1 VRERAE
7 QLLTEIAGPDAE
19 FRQGQWEAIEEVAV
33 RRGRALVVQRTG
45 WGKSAVYLIATKL
58 LREAGHGPTVIVSPL
73 LALMRNQI
81 EMADRAGLNATTVNS
96 TNREEWDEIFGRIR
110 NDEIDLLLISPERLN
125 NPAFL
130 TSAFPRLAK
139 SMGLLVVDEAHCI
152 SDWGHDFRP
161 DYRRL
166 SNIVSALPSEV
177 PVLGTTATANDRV
190 VGDVGEQMGRD
201 MKVFRGPLDR
211 ESLGLQVMEMPN
223 KAHRLAWLATALPE
237 LPGAGIVYCLTIRDA
252 QRVGMWLSDQ
262 GINARIYTGGTDTD
276 IRLDIEDEL
285 SAGRLK
291 VVVATS
297 ALGMG
302 YDNPFI
308 EYVIHFQSPGSP
320 VMYYQQ
326 VGRAGRAVPNAVG
339 VLLLGGEDREI
350 QDHFINTAFPSEQHT
365 TQVLSALASEQTIS
379 NLEAAVN
386 VPRGKLTGLLK
397 ILEVEGAVFREGG
410 RWARTSDDWAYPRER
425 VESVLA
431 ARREERDAM
440 TAYAKTDGC
449 LMSFLRH
456 QLDDDP
462 GEPCGRCANCLGRLI
477 IDVTPSPETQGAA
490 LEFLRRSHIPIDPRK
505 RWPPGVKLASP
516 AKSGCEEGRSLSVWG
531 DPGWAELVR
540 RGKYQDDHFEDSL
553 ATAVANMVL
562 AWNPQPTPTWVTAV
576 PSSGSTDLVPDI
588 ARRIASALSLP
599 FELAVSRTQ
608 ARPAQKTMQN
618 SAQQFRNTLGAFE
631 VNSPR
636 PGPVLLVDDMVD
648 SRWTFTMIGHL
659 LRESGCE
666 AVFPVALVD
675 TSRAAS

>member
-1 VRERAE
+1 
-7 QLLTEIAGPDAE
+7 
-19 FRQGQWEAIEEVAV
+19 
-33 RRGRALVVQRTG
+33 
-45 WGKSAVYLIATKL
+45 
-58 LREAGHGPTVIVSPL
+58 
-73 LALMRNQI
+73 
-81 EMADRAGLNATTVNS
+81 
-96 TNREEWDEIFGRIR
+96 
-110 NDEIDLLLISPERLN
+110 
-125 NPAFL
+125 
-130 TSAFPRLAK
+130 
-139 SMGLLVVDEAHCI
+139 
-152 SDWGHDFRP
+152 
-161 DYRRL
+161 
-166 SNIVSALPSEV
+166 
-177 PVLGTTATANDRV
+177 
-190 VGDVGEQMGRD
+190 
-201 MKVFRGPLDR
+201 
-211 ESLGLQVMEMPN
+211 
-223 KAHRLAWLATALPE
+223 
-237 LPGAGIVYCLTIRDA
+237 
-252 QRVGMWLSDQ
+252 
-262 GINARIYTGGTDTD
+262 
-276 IRLDIEDEL
+276 
-285 SAGRLK
+285 
-291 VVVATS
+291 
-297 ALGMG
+297 
-302 YDNPFI
+302 
-308 EYVIHFQSPGSP
+308 
-320 VMYYQQ
+320 
-326 VGRAGRAVPNAVG
+326 
-339 VLLLGGEDREI
+339 
-350 QDHFINTAFPSEQHT
+350 
-365 TQVLSALASEQTIS
+365 
-379 NLEAAVN
+379 
-386 VPRGKLTGLLK
+386 
-397 ILEVEGAVFREGG
+397 
-410 RWARTSDDWAYPRER
+410 
-425 VESVLA
+425 
-431 ARREERDAM
+431 M

-462 GEPCGRCANCLGRLI
+462 GEACGRCANCLGRLI

>member
-1 VRERAE
+1 MRAHAE
-7 QLLTEIAGPDAE
+7 HLLAGIAGDDAA
-19 FRQGQWEAIEEVAV
+19 FRPGQWEAIEEVAV

-96 TNREEWDEIFGRIR
+96 TNREEWDEIFARIR
-110 NDEIDLLLISPERLN
+110 GDEIDLLLISPERLN

-130 TSAFPRLAK
+130 SSAFPRLAR

-166 SNIVSALPSEV
+166 SNIVSALPAEV

-190 VGDVGEQMGRD
+190 VNDVGEQMGRD

-211 ESLGLQVMEMPN
+211 ESLGLQVMQMPN
-223 KAHRLAWLATALPE
+223 KAHRLAWLAAALPE

-252 QRVGMWLSDQ
+252 QRVGMWLQDQ
-262 GINARIYTGGTDTD
+262 GIDARVYTGGTDTD

-285 SAGRLK
+285 RAGRLK
-291 VVVATS
+291 AVVATS

-326 VGRAGRAVPNAVG
+326 VGRAGRAVPHAVG

-365 TQVLSALASEQTIS
+365 AQVLAALAEERTIS
-379 NLEAAVN
+379 DLEAEVN

-397 ILEVEGAVFREGG
+397 ILEVEGAVVRDGG
-410 RWARTSDDWAYPRER
+410 RWSRTSEEWVYPRER

-431 ARREERDAM
+431 ARRAERDAM
-440 TAYAKTDGC
+440 AAYARTDAC

-462 GEPCGRCANCLGRLI
+462 GTDCGRCANCLGRPL
-477 IDVTPSPETQGAA
+477 VEVAPTGETQGAA
-490 LEFLRRSHIPIDPRK
+490 LEFLRRSHIGIDPRK
-505 RWPPGVKLASP
+505 RWPPGVKLPSP
-516 AKSGCEEGRSLSVWG
+516 ATSGCEEGRSLSVWG
-531 DPGWAELVR
+531 DPGWAQSVRQGLADGEFGQDLV
-540 RGKYQDDHFEDSL
+540 D
-553 ATAVANMVL
+553 AAAAMVRSWSPEP
-562 AWNPQPTPTWVTAV
+562 APTWVTAV
-576 PSSGSTDLVPDI
+576 PKAGEADSVTDL
-588 ARRIASALSLP
+588 ASRIAAELGLP
-599 FELAVSRTQ
+599 FVPAVRRVATGPPQTS
-608 ARPAQKTMQN
+608 MQN
-618 SAQQFRNTLGAFE
+618 SFQQFQNVHTAFA
-631 VNSPR
+631 VDDPPS
-636 PGPVLLVDDMVD
+636 GPVLLVDDLVG
-648 SRWTFTMIGHL
+648 SRWTLTVVGHI
-659 LRESGCE
+659 LREAGCD
-666 AVFPVALVD
+666 AVFPLALAD
-675 TSRAAS
+675 TSRQG